1 MVVKVWVTPR
11 PDSSS
16 LSSAEKDALIATLLA
31 RIDELGK
38 RFAVLE
44 VENAALRAKLDLPPK
59 TPDNSSTPPSQGR
72 KASSA
77 TTTKPKGKP
86 HVGAHRPLHPNPTRH
101 RNVPAMQC
109 QHCGRDVTA
118 APQTACETYDRIE
131 IPEIKPDVTRVTLY
145 GGTCPCCAQRVKAG
159 APAGPAPRAPR
170 CRHPRAPLRPF
181 CFSPPI
187 SLPRPSPPLSPP
199 LPPRTPAK
207 ARWSQDFAQI

>member
-38 RFAVLE
+38 RLAVLE

-145 GGTCPCCAQRVKAG
+145 GGTPPPRAQRVQAGPPAGPLPNPAPRG
-159 APAGPAPRAPR
+159 APAAAFPSFLALPPLLLLTAVPPCPAP
-170 CRHPRAPLRPF
+170 C
-181 CFSPPI
+181 
-187 SLPRPSPPLSPP
+187 
-199 LPPRTPAK
+199 PPRSHRT
-207 ARWSQDFAQI
+207 RR

>member
-38 RFAVLE
+38 RLAVLE

-77 TTTKPKGKP
+77 PTTKPKGKP
-86 HVGAHRPLHPNPTRH
+86 HAGAHRPLHPNPTRH
-101 RNVPAMQC
+101 RNVPAAQC
-109 QHCGRDVTA
+109 QPCGTDVTGD
-118 APQTACETYDRIE
+118 PQTACEAYDRIE
-131 IPEIKPDVTRVTLY
+131 IPEIKPDLTLVTLY
-145 GGTCPCCAQRVKAG
+145 GGTRPCCTTPLQAAP
-159 APAGPAPRAPR
+159 PAGRERRSAVGY
-170 CRHPRAPLRPF
+170 
-181 CFSPPI
+181 
-187 SLPRPSPPLSPP
+187 
-199 LPPRTPAK
+199 T
-207 ARWSQDFAQI
+207 

>member
-11 PDSSS
+11 ADSSC

-38 RFAVLE
+38 RLAVLE
-44 VENAALRAKLDLPPK
+44 VENAAVRAKLDLPPK

-101 RNVPAMQC
+101 RNVRLAL
-109 QHCGRDVTA
+109 GFG
-118 APQTACETYDRIE
+118 DR
-131 IPEIKPDVTRVTLY
+131 KSTRLNSSHANISYAV
-145 GGTCPCCAQRVKAG
+145 
-159 APAGPAPRAPR
+159 
-170 CRHPRAPLRPF
+170 F
-181 CFSPPI
+181 C
-187 SLPRPSPPLSPP
+187 L
-199 LPPRTPAK
+199 K
-207 ARWSQDFAQI
+207 

>member
-1 MVVKVWVTPR
+1 MWVKVWVTPR

-38 RFAVLE
+38 RLAVLE

-145 GGTCPCCAQRVKAG
+145 GGTP
-159 APAGPAPRAPR
+159 PPRAPPVKGGPPPG
-170 CRHPRAPLRPF
+170 PRARA
-181 CFSPPI
+181 PP
-187 SLPRPSPPLSPP
+187 
-199 LPPRTPAK
+199 
-207 ARWSQDFAQI
+207 ARHTRGASRLFF

>member
-1 MVVKVWVTPR
+1 M
-11 PDSSS
+11 
-16 LSSAEKDALIATLLA
+16 IATLLA

-38 RFAVLE
+38 RLAVLE

-77 TTTKPKGKP
+77 PTTKPKGKP
-86 HVGAHRPLHPNPTRH
+86 HGGAHRPLHPNPTRH

-131 IPEIKPDVTRVTLY
+131 IPEIKPDVTRVTPY
-145 GGTCPCCAQRVKAG
+145 SRRQ
-159 APAGPAPRAPR
+159 
-170 CRHPRAPLRPF
+170 
-181 CFSPPI
+181 
-187 SLPRPSPPLSPP
+187 PRPAQPCTAAPP
-199 LPPRTPAK
+199 
-207 ARWSQDFAQI
+207 AR

>member
-1 MVVKVWVTPR
+1 MWVKVWVTPR

-38 RFAVLE
+38 RLAVLE

-101 RNVPAMQC
+101 RNVPAMQG
-109 QHCGRDVTA
+109 QHCGRDVT
-118 APQTACETYDRIE
+118 PGQQTAPGTYDRLE

-145 GGTCPCCAQRVKAG
+145 GGSRPGLRQQVQAG
-159 APAGPAPRAPR
+159 PPAGRGGRGARPRD
-170 CRHPRAPLRPF
+170 HPG
-181 CFSPPI
+181 
-187 SLPRPSPPLSPP
+187 PSV
-199 LPPRTPAK
+199 
-207 ARWSQDFAQI
+207 